1 MILPHKSYFLNA
13 FTPILHLFEYF
24 KAGIPAFSLTLL
36 TFHARPGQHFHTS
49 AAFAVYPA
57 RGDAAVYPDSLIIF
71 PISILFVIFYQY
83 TPLTTAF
90 SVYIFMFAVIF
101 NVQ

>member
-57 RGDAAVYPDSLIIF
+57 RGDAAVCPDSLIIF
-71 PISILFVIFYQY
+71 PISILFVIFYPY
-83 TPLTTAF
+83 TPLAAVF